1 MKKMILVVLMLGCL
15 PVFAEENRM
24 KLAEELLIAMD
35 MEKSIQASLEMAKGA
50 QAAQLRQLGA
60 MNASNSARAMEQ
72 QNAIMDIIAKE
83 MSWTKIKGDM
93 ASIYAQTFT
102 DEELK
107 GLIEFY
113 KGPVGRKFI
122 EKQPELMQRQMQ
134 VTQKM
139 MTELGPKIQQAIMG
153 GLPMPATQR

>member
-1 MKKMILVVLMLGCL
+1 
-15 PVFAEENRM
+15 M
-24 KLAEELLIAMD
+24 KLAEDLLVVMD
-35 MEKSIQASLEMAKGA
+35 MEKSIEASLEMAKSA

-60 MNASNSARAMEQ
+60 MNAANSARAMER
-72 QNAIMDIIAKE
+72 QNAVMDIIAKE
-83 MSWTKIKGDM
+83 MSWSKIKGDM
-93 ASIYAQTFT
+93 AGIYAGTFT
-102 DEELK
+102 EDELK

-122 EKQPELMQRQMQ
+122 EKQPELMKRQME